1 MWRPILIYSAVFIA
15 LFVSHIIAAANDL
28 QLIFQVIATLITI
41 QTLFAGLILHI
52 LGGDIRHA
60 RLPIVALSA
69 GLGWAYA
76 GMVPSWSI
84 LLWMVSTI
92 IIHILTERGLKYVKL
107 AEATDG

>member
-52 LGGDIRHA
+52 IGGDVRHA
-60 RLPIVALSA
+60 RFPVVALSA

-76 GMVPSWSI
+76 GMEPSWSI
-84 LLWMVSTI
+84 LLWMLSTI
-92 IIHILTERGLKYVKL
+92 IIHVLTERGLKYVTPVD
-107 AEATDG
+107 ATDG

>member
-1 MWRPILIYSAVFIA
+1 MWRPILVYSVVFIT

-28 QLIFQVIATLITI
+28 QILFQIIVTLITI

-52 LGGDIRHA
+52 LGGDVRHA
-60 RLPIVALSA
+60 RLPVVALSA

-76 GMVPSWSI
+76 GMEPSWSI

-92 IIHILTERGLKYVKL
+92 VIHILTERGLKYVKP
-107 AEATDG
+107 ADATDG

>member
-52 LGGDIRHA
+52 IGGDVRHA
-60 RLPIVALSA
+60 RFPVVALSA

-76 GMVPSWSI
+76 GMETSWSI
-84 LLWMVSTI
+84 LLWMLSTI
-92 IIHILTERGLKYVKL
+92 IIHILTERGLKYVTP
-107 AEATDG
+107 ADATDG

>member
-76 GMVPSWSI
+76 GMEPSWSI

-92 IIHILTERGLKYVKL
+92 IIHILTERGLKYVKP

>member
-1 MWRPILIYSAVFIA
+1 MWRPILIYSVVFIA

-76 GMVPSWSI
+76 GMEPSWSI

-92 IIHILTERGLKYVKL
+92 IIHILTERGLKYVKP